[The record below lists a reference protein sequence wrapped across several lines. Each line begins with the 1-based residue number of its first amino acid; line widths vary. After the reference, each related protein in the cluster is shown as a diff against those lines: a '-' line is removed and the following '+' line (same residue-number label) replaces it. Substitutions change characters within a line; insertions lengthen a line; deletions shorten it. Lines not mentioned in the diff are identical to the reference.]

1 MNGSIFG
8 KRKFFALSAVAFA
21 VAAALSACDTTTT
34 TGKTLTGVEFTDTPA
49 PSTNADMVSATTTSS
64 AIYHYSDG
72 SSVEYPLSYNVLY
85 KNTDKVG
92 LSANEAARLYDVSGN
107 ALLDANGDPVVA
119 ETPDA
124 NSFLTAGGKP
134 YLVTHY
140 EYDWKLADN
149 SGSPSRM
156 PMSMTV
162 TELSQNAS
170 SGALTAV
177 SQAPVDFSAV
187 DGLWIPCAGGPSP
200 WNTHL
205 GSEEDYDLYFVNSDG
220 TPGTSTSAGLTAMTE
235 KYFNSATSAN
245 PYDYGYIPEVTV
257 AADGSSSVVKHYSM
271 GRGTWELT
279 RVMPD
284 NRTAYFGDDGTNVG
298 LFMYVADTAAD
309 LSAGTLYAA
318 KWTQTSAD
326 NGGAATLTWV
336 KLGHATDAEVKAIID
351 AGTVFTDVFDI
362 TTPALTPTWAADGYK
377 AIRAGQSST
386 EYLRLKAGKEQAAAF
401 LESRRY
407 AAYLGATTEFN
418 KMEGVAVNAQDKV
431 VYLAMSY
438 IDKGMKTDATGPVD
452 DIQLAK
458 INAGATYALTL
469 SSGQNDTDAN
479 PIDSAWVA
487 TAMSV
492 PAALLGEDITV
503 DALGNTANPAKVAN
517 PDNLFFSDKMRTLF
531 IGEDSGTHVNNFIW
545 AYNVDSG
552 KLSRILSQPS
562 GAEATGLVVHEN
574 LNGHAY
580 IGANNQH
587 QGEWLGSM
595 PTAVRDALIAEAT
608 TLYGVNAHSTLNYYL
623 EANVGYIGG
632 MPGL

>member
-1 MNGSIFG
+1 MNSRIVS
-8 KRKFFALSAVAFA
+8 KRKFFVFSAVALA
-21 VAAALSACDTTTT
+21 VAAALSACDSTTTS
-34 TGKTLTGVEFTDTPA
+34 GKTLTGVEFTDTPA
-49 PSTNADMVSATTTSS
+49 PATNADMVSATTTSK

-85 KNTDKVG
+85 KNTDKIG
-92 LSANEAARLYDVSGN
+92 FSATEAARLYDVSGN

-124 NSFLTAGGKP
+124 NTFLTVGGKH

-177 SQAPVDFSAV
+177 AQSPVDFSGVA
-187 DGLWIPCAGGPSP
+187 GLWIPCAGGPSP

-220 TPGTSTSAGLTAMTE
+220 TPGTTASAGLTAMTE
-235 KYFNSATSAN
+235 KYFNSAASAN

-351 AGTVFTDVFDI
+351 AGTVFTDIFDI
-362 TTPALTPTWAADGYK
+362 TTPALTPTWEADGYK

-418 KMEGVAVNAQDKV
+418 KMEGVAVNAKDKIA
-431 VYLAMSY
+431 YLAMSY
-438 IDKGMKTDATGPVD
+438 IDKGMKADATGPVD

-458 INAGATYALTL
+458 LNAGATYALTL
-469 SSGQNDTDAN
+469 SSGQNDTNAN

-517 PDNLFFSDKMRTLF
+517 PDNLFFAEKMRTLF

-545 AYNVDSG
+545 AYNVDTG

-595 PTAVRDALIAEAT
+595 PTAVRDALLAEAT
-608 TLYGVNAHSTLNYYL
+608 TRYGVNAYGTPNYYL

>member
-1 MNGSIFG
+1 
-8 KRKFFALSAVAFA
+8 
-21 VAAALSACDTTTT
+21 
-34 TGKTLTGVEFTDTPA
+34 
-49 PSTNADMVSATTTSS
+49 
-64 AIYHYSDG
+64 
-72 SSVEYPLSYNVLY
+72 VEYPLSYNVLY

-418 KMEGVAVNAQDKV
+418 KMEGVAVNTQDKV

-503 DALGNTANPAKVAN
+503 DALGNTSNPAKVAN

-608 TLYGVNAHSTLNYYL
+608 TLYGVNSYGTLNYYL